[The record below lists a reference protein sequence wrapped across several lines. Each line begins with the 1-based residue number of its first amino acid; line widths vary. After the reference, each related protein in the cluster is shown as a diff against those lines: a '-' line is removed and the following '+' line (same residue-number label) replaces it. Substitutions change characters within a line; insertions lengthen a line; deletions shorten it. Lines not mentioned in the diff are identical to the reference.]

1 MFTDGNLVIR
11 TVMSDASNASI
22 NCPGLDVNKENV
34 RITLYKE
41 TELHFADFQKTKIT
55 NTSKETQRFSVYVE
69 NDTTVDYVI
78 DKPQFNDTGLYNC
91 TLAHGDTAKT
101 THTFLLVTGT
111 VFSGPSRSQ

>member
-41 TELHFADFQKTKIT
+41 TELHFADFQKTQIT
-55 NTSKETQRFSVYVE
+55 KRSKETQRFSVHVE

-78 DKPQFNDTGLYNC
+78 DKPQVNDTGLYNC
-91 TLAHGDTAKT
+91 TLAHGDAAKT